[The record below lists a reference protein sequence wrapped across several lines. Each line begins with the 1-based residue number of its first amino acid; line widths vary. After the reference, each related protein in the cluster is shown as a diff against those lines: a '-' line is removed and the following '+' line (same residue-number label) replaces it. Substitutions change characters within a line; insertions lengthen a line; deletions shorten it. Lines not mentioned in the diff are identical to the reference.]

1 MISRY
6 LPNQD
11 YPVEAAKWDGSKT
24 QAGIIVEW
32 IMCNGYFAKHV
43 AVTSLEEHRY
53 IYVDTDG
60 GPLTIAPGDYLVLT
74 AAGPQQYTEEKFERM
89 YSPLPEMSD
98 VLDEYNYAVR
108 VDSSGDEWY
117 HYGYG
122 HWHDTN
128 PEEADGCYY
137 TECNYSL
144 AKVNQLY
151 GPIRFK

>member
-60 GPLTIAPGDYLVLT
+60 SPLTIAPGDYLVLT
-74 AAGPQQYTEEKFERM
+74 AAGPQSYTERHFEKL
-89 YSPLPEMSD
+89 YSPLPEMPD
-98 VLDEYNYAVR
+98 VLDEHDPSPR
-108 VDSSGDEWY
+108 VDKSGDEWY
-117 HYGYG
+117 HHGYG
-122 HWHDTN
+122 HWHLTPDYQADCCLGGDTLDL
-128 PEEADGCYY
+128 EEI
-137 TECNYSL
+137 
-144 AKVNQLY
+144 NQLY
-151 GPIRFK
+151 GPLTFK